1 MSRLRRLVLSDRFF
15 FITCRVLRC
24 CGSLEESEFQCLA
37 RTVREGISRRVSKAE
52 TLRYPLL
59 LVRRNE
65 FGQLGATPLRFCLR
79 VVTIVLTPIDI
90 PRCLE
95 RVYMGEDWGRT
106 GLVPDGQFGKNALS
120 GHGLRRVPTN

>member
-1 MSRLRRLVLSDRFF
+1 MRAKHWNSDSSSAPRQRRTRQVIKKKRSDSTRRRKRDMGADY
-15 FITCRVLRC
+15 TP
-24 CGSLEESEFQCLA
+24 EFA
-37 RTVREGISRRVSKAE
+37 RSSRRVSKVE
-52 TLRYPLL
+52 TLRYRLL

-79 VVTIVLTPIDI
+79 VVTIVLTPIDT

-106 GLVPDGQFGKNALS
+106 GLV
-120 GHGLRRVPTN
+120 LRRVPTN